1 LQEERFIGTAP
12 VGAPTSPVPH
22 SPRLGAGFI
31 LRQPGPAGFEKVESF
46 FVNAV
51 EKDNYLLMTSV
62 NFGEV
67 YYIIV
72 LRECGQ
78 EKAHE
83 IEKIIRT
90 LPIEIVDVDMHLAKE
105 AACFKAAKKI
115 SYSDCFAAALAKLRR
130 GEVITGDKEFKMFD
144 NEVKIA

>member
-1 LQEERFIGTAP
+1 MTK
-12 VGAPTSPVPH
+12 
-22 SPRLGAGFI
+22 I
-31 LRQPGPAGFEKVESF
+31 LDAHGLLVFLEKEPGFEKVESL

-51 EKDNYLLMTSV
+51 EKDKSLLMTSV

-67 YYIIV
+67 YYIV

-78 EKAHE
+78 EKAQE

-105 AACFKAAKKI
+105 AARIKATKKI
-115 SYSDCFAAALAKLRR
+115 SYADCFAAALAKLHK
-130 GEVITGDKEFKMFD
+130 GEVITGDKEFKVFE
-144 NEVKIA
+144 NEVRISWII

>member
-1 LQEERFIGTAP
+1 MTRVLDAHGLLVFLEKE
-12 VGAPTSPVPH
+12 
-22 SPRLGAGFI
+22 AGFD
-31 LRQPGPAGFEKVESF
+31 KVEQF
-46 FVNAV
+46 FVTAV

-67 YYIIV
+67 YYII

-90 LPIEIVDVDMHLAKE
+90 LPIEIVDVDIHLAKE
-105 AACFKAAKKI
+105 AARFKATKKI
-115 SYSDCFAAALAKLRR
+115 SYADCFAAALARLRR
-130 GEVITGDKEFKMFD
+130 GEVVTGDEEFKALED
-144 NEVKIA
+144 EVRISWIS